1 MVVGD
6 DHPLFRD
13 GVVRALSASGSI
25 DVVAEADD
33 GVAALA
39 LIREH
44 GPQVA
49 LLDYRMPGLDGAQVA
64 AAVRRDQL
72 PTRVLLIS
80 AHDESAIVYNA
91 LQEGAAGFI
100 SKESSR
106 SELVDAVL
114 SCAKG
119 HDVVAPSLA
128 AGLVGEIQRRNESD
142 APTLSAREREVL
154 GYIAG
159 GQTIPAM
166 AKEMFLAPSTVKTHV
181 QRLYEKLGV
190 ERPGL
195 RGRRGDAPRVAGVAV
210 DRASRQLVDYFAAEP
225 VRVSA
230 LLRLPLIGLIGFL
243 VWIWEVDSWLP
254 EVYAAILGAYS
265 IAAVLWAVAVFR
277 GPVPTWGGRLSTGV
291 DVLAVVALC
300 VVSGGATAALL
311 PVFFLLPLSVAF
323 GDRPVFTG
331 VLGISTAA
339 CYLGRV
345 DRLLEARRPRR
356 DCPTWSICRSASW
369 SGWRWPRPP
378 CASC

>member
-25 DVVAEADD
+25 DVVAEAED

-119 HDVVAPSLA
+119 RDVVAPNLA

-166 AKEMFLAPSTVKTHV
+166 AKKMFLAPSTVKTHV

-190 ERPGL
+190 GD
-195 RGRRGDAPRVAGVAV
+195 RGAAVAEAMRRG
-210 DRASRQLVDYFAAEP
+210 
-225 VRVSA
+225 
-230 LLRLPLIGLIGFL
+230 
-243 VWIWEVDSWLP
+243 
-254 EVYAAILGAYS
+254 
-265 IAAVLWAVAVFR
+265 
-277 GPVPTWGGRLSTGV
+277 
-291 DVLAVVALC
+291 
-300 VVSGGATAALL
+300 
-311 PVFFLLPLSVAF
+311 
-323 GDRPVFTG
+323 
-331 VLGISTAA
+331 
-339 CYLGRV
+339 
-345 DRLLEARRPRR
+345 LLE
-356 DCPTWSICRSASW
+356 
-369 SGWRWPRPP
+369 
-378 CASC
+378 

>member
-25 DVVAEADD
+25 DVVAEAED

-64 AAVRRDQL
+64 AAVRRDAL

-119 HDVVAPSLA
+119 RDVVAPNLA

-166 AKEMFLAPSTVKTHV
+166 AKKMFLAPSTVKTHV

-190 ERPGL
+190 GD
-195 RGRRGDAPRVAGVAV
+195 RGAAVAEAMRRG
-210 DRASRQLVDYFAAEP
+210 
-225 VRVSA
+225 
-230 LLRLPLIGLIGFL
+230 
-243 VWIWEVDSWLP
+243 
-254 EVYAAILGAYS
+254 
-265 IAAVLWAVAVFR
+265 
-277 GPVPTWGGRLSTGV
+277 
-291 DVLAVVALC
+291 
-300 VVSGGATAALL
+300 
-311 PVFFLLPLSVAF
+311 
-323 GDRPVFTG
+323 
-331 VLGISTAA
+331 
-339 CYLGRV
+339 
-345 DRLLEARRPRR
+345 LLE
-356 DCPTWSICRSASW
+356 
-369 SGWRWPRPP
+369 
-378 CASC
+378 